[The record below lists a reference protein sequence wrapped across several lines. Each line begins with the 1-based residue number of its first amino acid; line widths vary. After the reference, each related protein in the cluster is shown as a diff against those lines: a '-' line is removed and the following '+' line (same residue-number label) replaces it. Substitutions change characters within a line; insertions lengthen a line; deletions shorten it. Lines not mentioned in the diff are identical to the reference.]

1 MIVNVIKKHWLL
13 ILIVFLAFF
22 LRVYKL
28 ADYPTGITWD
38 EPALGYN
45 AYSILET
52 GRDEY
57 GKLFPLTFKSFGDD
71 KPGIFIYYLIPSVT
85 IFDLTKFAIR
95 FPSALAG
102 VGTVIA
108 IFFLTK
114 MFFVKK
120 KEQNF
125 LPYIASFLLAIS
137 PWNINFSRGAWE
149 ANLALF
155 TIVLSVLFLL
165 KIIETKK
172 LKFFFLSFLSLII
185 AFGVYHG
192 AKVFLVVFLVGALV
206 IYWSDLTKL
215 TKKKKRIGLIL
226 LALLLFP
233 LFLSFKGSA
242 RRAQVTNI
250 FSYTRS
256 SEEVAEIISREES
269 FPELKF
275 ALYHSEALNKVRWI
289 ADRYF
294 NHLSGRFL
302 FFEGDWQSPRH
313 STPYMG
319 MIYYIEIPFLII
331 GLGYVMAKKKRKEEK
346 LLFWWLFSGPIP
358 AAITRDAVHGLRS
371 YWMVIPIVIFTA
383 IGIKE
388 TFSWLRKKSSK
399 FWWGGM
405 VLLICG
411 YLFCFMLYTD
421 LYYVA
426 FPRKN
431 SDGWNYGMK
440 RVASVIEEG
449 KEKYEKIIVTQ
460 KYGQPYIFYLF
471 YTKYPPEE
479 YQPQAYLKENPNGDV
494 GIVENIDNIE
504 FRSIYWPKD
513 RTCKN
518 CLFIGNEFD
527 LPIDDILTT
536 PGAKVLEE
544 MYFLDG
550 RLAFRVVEVR

>member
-1 MIVNVIKKHWLL
+1 MIIKLIKKYWLL
-13 ILIVFLAFF
+13 VLIVFLAFA

-28 ADYPTGITWD
+28 ADYPAGITWD

-57 GKLFPLTFKSFGDD
+57 GKFLPLTFKSFGDD
-71 KPGIFIYYLIPSVT
+71 KPGIFIYYLVPSIA
-85 IFDLTKFAIR
+85 IFGLTEFAIR

-114 MFFVKK
+114 MIFAEKK
-120 KEQNF
+120 KHRF

-137 PWNINFSRGAWE
+137 PWSINFSRGAWE

-155 TIVLSVLFLL
+155 TIVLSVIFLL

-172 LKFFFLSFLSLII
+172 LKFFLFSFLSLVIS
-185 AFGVYHG
+185 FGVYHG
-192 AKVFLVVFLVGALV
+192 AKVFLIVFLAGALV

-215 TKKKKRIGLIL
+215 AKRKKRIGLIL
-226 LALLLFP
+226 LVLLLLP

-256 SEEVAEIISREES
+256 DEEVAKIISQEE
-269 FPELKF
+269 FLPELKL
-275 ALYHSEALNKVRWI
+275 ALYHSEALSKLRWI

-319 MIYYIEIPFLII
+319 MIYYIEIPFLIA
-331 GLGYVMAKKKRKEEK
+331 GLGYVIAKKKGKEKK
-346 LLFWWLFSGPIP
+346 LLLWWLFSGPIP

-383 IGIKE
+383 IGIE
-388 TFSWLRKKSSK
+388 AVFSWLKKRSSK
-399 FWWGGM
+399 FWLGGVI
-405 VLLICG
+405 VLIIG
-411 YLFCFMLYTD
+411 YLFCFALYFD
-421 LYYVA
+421 LYYVN

-431 SDGWNYGMK
+431 SDGWNYGME
-440 RVASVIEEG
+440 RAASIIEEG
-449 KEKYEKIIVTQ
+449 KEKYKRVIVTQ

-471 YTKYPPEE
+471 YTKYPPEK
-479 YQPQAYLKENPNGDV
+479 YQPQAYLKENPWGDV

-504 FRSIYWPKD
+504 FRSIYWPED
-513 RTCKN
+513 RTCQN

-527 LPIDDILTT
+527 LPIGDILQTS
-536 PGAKVLEE
+536 GARVLEE
-544 MYFLDG
+544 IHFLDG
-550 RLAFRVVEVR
+550 RLAFRVVETQ